1 VGEKEG
7 YKAEPNRK
15 SEKRRWFSGIVN
27 KRGYLLFVVLRV
39 DQLFARFGIVFYIL
53 VEEMS
58 VFLGIER
65 VEMSAV
71 PQRQS
76 SENAHGVNTG
86 TERRTSKRESFVA
99 YLTCFAIVKALIR
112 SKGKTRFKVSSGRM
126 SVFLFGS

>member
-7 YKAEPNRK
+7 YKAEQNRK
-15 SEKRRWFSGIVN
+15 SEKRRWFSGFVN

-71 PQRQS
+71 P
-76 SENAHGVNTG
+76 
-86 TERRTSKRESFVA
+86 
-99 YLTCFAIVKALIR
+99 
-112 SKGKTRFKVSSGRM
+112 
-126 SVFLFGS
+126 